1 MQNHYVGDIGD
12 YLKLGILRA
21 LSPGYRLG
29 VAWWLYP
36 DEVHDGNGK
45 PRWLYP
51 ASRAMAPLVDPAL
64 LSNALRHIG
73 TSGLRNVDVL
83 AA

>member
-29 VAWWLYP
+29 VARWLYP
-36 DEVHDGNGK
+36 NEVHDGNGK
-45 PRWLYP
+45 HVDYIQRPEQWRHF
-51 ASRAMAPLVDPAL
+51 DPAL
-64 LSNALRHIG
+64 FNALRHIV

>member
-45 PRWLYP
+45 HVGYIQRPEQWRHF
-51 ASRAMAPLVDPAL
+51 DPAL
-64 LSNALRHIG
+64 FNALRHIV